1 MTQNRIIPLKTSA
14 HAVSFVFW
22 SEETARVVE
31 TCYFKIQRYLV
42 SFLSRSFLFRLYYFT
57 YLATFKFHLY
67 VCKYFDILIFFC
79 FFYVQKF
86 VTGLTVRDN
95 DQIYEVLG

>member
-1 MTQNRIIPLKTSA
+1 MYIYIDIYIYIYI
-14 HAVSFVFW
+14 
-22 SEETARVVE
+22 
-31 TCYFKIQRYLV
+31 C
-42 SFLSRSFLFRLYYFT
+42 
-57 YLATFKFHLY
+57 
-67 VCKYFDILIFFC
+67 FDILNFFC

>member
-1 MTQNRIIPLKTSA
+1 MYIYIYIFCFYISNFF
-14 HAVSFVFW
+14 FV
-22 SEETARVVE
+22 
-31 TCYFKIQRYLV
+31 
-42 SFLSRSFLFRLYYFT
+42 
-57 YLATFKFHLY
+57 
-67 VCKYFDILIFFC
+67 

>member
-1 MTQNRIIPLKTSA
+1 MYQINLTLPRI
-14 HAVSFVFW
+14 
-22 SEETARVVE
+22 R
-31 TCYFKIQRYLV
+31 LV
-42 SFLSRSFLFRLYYFT
+42 SNIRV
-57 YLATFKFHLY
+57 Y
-67 VCKYFDILIFFC
+67 VCIYIYFFCFDILIFFC

>member
-1 MTQNRIIPLKTSA
+1 MYQINLTLPRI
-14 HAVSFVFW
+14 
-22 SEETARVVE
+22 R
-31 TCYFKIQRYLV
+31 LV
-42 SFLSRSFLFRLYYFT
+42 SNIRVYGCIYIYIYIF
-57 YLATFKFHLY
+57 
-67 VCKYFDILIFFC
+67 CFDILIFFC

>member
-1 MTQNRIIPLKTSA
+1 MYQINLTLPRI
-14 HAVSFVFW
+14 
-22 SEETARVVE
+22 R
-31 TCYFKIQRYLV
+31 LV
-42 SFLSRSFLFRLYYFT
+42 SNIRV
-57 YLATFKFHLY
+57 Y
-67 VCKYFDILIFFC
+67 VCIYIYFVLIFFFC